1 MEERLPDATVNA
13 KKQGARP
20 PVAVARGL
28 EEVLSDVRGT
38 WRGELTQND
47 WQLKKLRKLQ
57 LTVTLIDMVV

>member
-47 WQLKKLRKLQ
+47 
-57 LTVTLIDMVV
+57 